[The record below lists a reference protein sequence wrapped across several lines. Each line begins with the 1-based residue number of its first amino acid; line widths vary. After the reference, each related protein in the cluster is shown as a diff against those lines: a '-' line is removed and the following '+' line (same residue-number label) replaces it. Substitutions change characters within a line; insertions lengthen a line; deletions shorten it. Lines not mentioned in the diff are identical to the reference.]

1 MIPRKSNWFF
11 SFLAVVLVLLAV
23 MILHAGYSEH
33 RSAEAFAARRA
44 LLGQLPLT
52 DLCLFTEASYTRH
65 WSQADRHTAFQDSP
79 MALEHFPSGSLY
91 GPPLTVMRRFHE

>member
-23 MILHAGYSEH
+23 MILHAGYSED
-33 RSAEAFAARRA
+33 RSADALAARRA
-44 LLGQLPLT
+44 LLAELPLT

-79 MALEHFPSGSLY
+79 TALEHFPSGSLHQ
-91 GPPLTVMRRFHE
+91 PPLTVMRRPHE

>member
-11 SFLAVVLVLLAV
+11 SFLAIVLVLWTA

-33 RSAEAFAARRA
+33 RSAEIFAARRA

-79 MALEHFPSGSLY
+79 LALEHFPSGSLHQ
-91 GPPLTVMRRFHE
+91 PPLTVMRRFHE